1 MTSSQPGA
9 SISEVEVTQID
20 GQGIWLLVSG
30 AEHFLPYEEYPWF
43 RDARVGEVLNVELLD
58 GGTSGVDL
66 VDEVAD
72 RTKVI
77 VIDAAK
83 TDGKPGT
90 VFRFGT
96 ADLIRDTERALSLHE
111 FGLLDTLM
119 TAEHLGCAPKE
130 VVIFGIQ
137 PKEVSVGLELS
148 AEVAEALPKVIELV
162 LAETEAQIPE

>member
-1 MTSSQPGA
+1 VRRPCIVKHTL
-9 SISEVEVTQID
+9 VV
-20 GQGIWLLVSG
+20 GIGNILMRDEGVG
-30 AEHFLPYEEYPWF
+30 VRVIEAMRDLPMPA
-43 RDARVGEVLNVELLD
+43 DIELLD

-77 VIDAAK
+77 VIDAVK

-90 VFRFGT
+90 AFRFGP
-96 ADLIRDTERALSLHE
+96 ADLLRDTEGTLSLHE

-162 LAETEAQIPE
+162 LAEAEA

>member
-1 MTSSQPGA
+1 MRRACIVRRTL
-9 SISEVEVTQID
+9 VL
-20 GQGIWLLVSG
+20 GIGNILMRDEGVG
-30 AEHFLPYEEYPWF
+30 VRVIEAMRDLPMPA
-43 RDARVGEVLNVELLD
+43 DVELLD

-77 VIDAAK
+77 VIDAVK

-90 VFRFGT
+90 TFRFGP

-111 FGLLDTLM
+111 FGLLETLM
-119 TAEHLGCAPKE
+119 AAEHLGCAPKE

-162 LAETEAQIPE
+162 LAEAEA

>member
-1 MTSSQPGA
+1 MRHTL
-9 SISEVEVTQID
+9 VL
-20 GQGIWLLVSG
+20 GIGNILMRDEGVG
-30 AEHFLPYEEYPWF
+30 VRVIEAMRNLPMPA
-43 RDARVGEVLNVELLD
+43 DVELLD

-77 VIDAAK
+77 VIDAVK

-119 TAEHLGCAPKE
+119 SAEHLGCAPKE

-148 AEVAEALPKVIELV
+148 AEVAETLPKVIELV
-162 LAETEAQIPE
+162 LAEAEA

>member
-1 MTSSQPGA
+1 MRRTL
-9 SISEVEVTQID
+9 VL
-20 GQGIWLLVSG
+20 GIGNILMRDEGVG
-30 AEHFLPYEEYPWF
+30 VRVIEAMRNLPMP
-43 RDARVGEVLNVELLD
+43 ANVELLD

-77 VIDAAK
+77 VIDAVK

-90 VFRFGT
+90 VFRFGA
-96 ADLIRDTERALSLHE
+96 ADLIRDTEGALSLHE

-137 PKEVSVGLELS
+137 PKDVSVGLELS
-148 AEVAEALPKVIELV
+148 AEVAEALPNVIELV
-162 LAETEAQIPE
+162 LAEAEA

>member
-1 MTSSQPGA
+1 MKVGHVGKAPGGA
-9 SISEVEVTQID
+9 VRRACIVRRTLVL
-20 GQGIWLLVSG
+20 GIGNILMRDEGVG
-30 AEHFLPYEEYPWF
+30 VRVIEAMRDLPMPA
-43 RDARVGEVLNVELLD
+43 DVELLD

-77 VIDAAK
+77 VIDAVK

-90 VFRFGT
+90 TFRFGA

-111 FGLLDTLM
+111 FGLLETLM
-119 TAEHLGCAPKE
+119 AAEHLGCAPKE

-162 LAETEAQIPE
+162 LAEAEA

>member
-1 MTSSQPGA
+1 MRRTL
-9 SISEVEVTQID
+9 VL
-20 GQGIWLLVSG
+20 GIGNILMRDEGVG
-30 AEHFLPYEEYPWF
+30 VRVIEAMRNLPMP
-43 RDARVGEVLNVELLD
+43 ANVELLD

-77 VIDAAK
+77 VIDAVK

-90 VFRFGT
+90 VFRFGA
-96 ADLIRDTERALSLHE
+96 ADLIRDTEGALSLHE

-148 AEVAEALPKVIELV
+148 AEVAETLPKVIELV
-162 LAETEAQIPE
+162 LAEAEA